1 MQKMEA
7 DKMNKAIRIVIICI
21 LGLLLITIFVL
32 IYVIH
37 TWKTGLGAL
46 ESTSRMAFCLRLI
59 KIEILALIISL
70 LIMGRLKLK
79 EK

>member
-1 MQKMEA
+1 
-7 DKMNKAIRIVIICI
+7 MNKAIRIVIVCI

-46 ESTSRMAFCLRLI
+46 ESTSRMALCLRLI

-70 LIMGRLKLK
+70 LGGLKLK